1 MKQYLY
7 KVQILGE
14 HGLRLDCLL
23 PWDSEEPLRAANL
36 EHEIRRSD
44 IWEDK
49 GLSLECFEG
58 NFCKTAVGR
67 NHYSVRIEDLQEDT
81 KIYVPVRILRHAVL
95 IIEENPFSS
104 STDP

>member
-1 MKQYLY
+1 MTQYLY
-7 KVQILGE
+7 KIQILGE
-14 HGLRLDCLL
+14 HGLKLDCLL

-49 GLSLECFEG
+49 GVSLECFEG
-58 NFCKTAVGR
+58 NFGTAMVGR
-67 NHYSVRIEDLQEDT
+67 DTRAVKVESLQEDT

-95 IIEENPFSS
+95 VIEENP
-104 STDP
+104 THVIG